1 MRIRAIAACT
11 LALGALGCRLPSPI
25 PPARCPDDRDQRRAD
40 HRWRGAASQMTQQLK
55 GLNDPNVQEVDGP
68 DAAQFIAAAAGI
80 SDRDLASPF
89 MALQRALGC
98 QKNNAGFGARAYRRN
113 DGKWGGAMLVIAK
126 SAYPDVAG
134 MKACEMS
141 NWRRPSMGS
150 PTSMCNSGWAYPHR
164 HSTTRAAT
172 TSCCWP
178 ARTPISAPRS
188 TGTTRAP
195 RPRGREPRVQ
205 QPLTAPISAGYGV
218 RSPLT

>member
-11 LALGALGCRLPSPI
+11 LALGALGVPTAVADPTGTLPPMTATNGGPI
-25 PPARCPDDRDQRRAD
+25 IGGG
-40 HRWRGAASQMTQQLK
+40 GAASQMTQQLK

-150 PTSMCNSGWAYPHR
+150 PTSMCNSGWAYPPPTFNDKGGDYIVLLAGTN
-164 HSTTRAAT
+164 SDFCTALNGNYKGTAAA
-172 TSCCWP
+172 WP
-178 ARTPISAPRS
+178 
-188 TGTTRAP
+188 
-195 RPRGREPRVQ
+195 
-205 QPLTAPISAGYGV
+205 
-218 RSPLT
+218 